1 MKNKIR
7 LSLAIIAV
15 SASFIFAQKQ
25 FSRRNTNPFPTSTKT
40 VTTTSTA
47 LNGLYVDNFNL
58 IGGVTVK
65 EDSLLTYCRT
75 NGVNWLYLYD
85 LNSFM
90 ADDPGKTK
98 LAAFLTKFHAAGIKS
113 AGVYVSQSSLTK
125 RISYNDSRTK
135 SAEKLDGLNLELE
148 YWNNPGTFAEWENLI
163 LNARAYTSAK
173 GLKSD
178 FYIGFLKNAGVDAP
192 TQAKFM
198 VTATDRAS
206 LHCYIDSTRM
216 ASTDGAFTY
225 LQARLN
231 ELGLQALDKG
241 KVYTVEII
249 FAKSYKIDA
258 NTTIVNGWFNTHTV
272 SEALQKVKTSAAK
285 LSWTGKNGIKIE
297 GAIRYNYTQ
306 FK

>member
-15 SASFIFAQKQ
+15 SATFIFAQVQ
-25 FSRRNTNPFPTSTKT
+25 LSRRNTNPFKTNTTTVSTSTI
-40 VTTTSTA
+40 
-47 LNGLYVDNFNL
+47 LNGLYVDNFDL
-58 IGGVTVK
+58 IGGFTVK
-65 EDSLLTYCRT
+65 EDSLLTFCRT
-75 NGVNWLYLYD
+75 NGINWLYLYD

-90 ADDPGKTK
+90 ADDAGKTK
-98 LAAFLTKFHAAGIKS
+98 LAAFLTKFHAKGIKS
-113 AGVYVSQSSLTK
+113 AGVYGSQSSLTK
-125 RISYNDSRTK
+125 RITYNDSRTK

-148 YWNNPGTFAEWENLI
+148 YWNNPGTFPEWQSLI
-163 LNARAYTSAK
+163 NSARAYTSAK

-178 FYIGFLKNAGVDAP
+178 FYIGFLKNAGVSTA

-225 LQARLN
+225 LQARLT
-231 ELGLQALDKG
+231 ELGLQAIDKG
-241 KVYTVEII
+241 KVYTVEVI
-249 FAKSYKIDA
+249 FAKSYKIDSE
-258 NTTIVNGWFNTHTV
+258 TTITNGWFNTHTV
-272 SEALQKVKTSAAK
+272 SEALAKVKSSAAR
-285 LSWTGKNGIKIE
+285 LSWSGKTGINIE
-297 GAIRYNYTQ
+297 GKIRYNYTQ

>member
-1 MKNKIR
+1 MKKQIR
-7 LSLAIIAV
+7 LSLAIIVV
-15 SASFIFAQKQ
+15 SAVFISAQMQ
-25 FSRRNTNPFPTSTKT
+25 ISRKNTNPFRTRTT
-40 VTTTSTA
+40 TTTTSSSA
-47 LNGLYVDNFNL
+47 LNGLYVDSFDS
-58 IGGVTVK
+58 ICGVSAK
-65 EDSLLTYCRT
+65 QDSLLAFCRR

-85 LNSFM
+85 LNTVTVND
-90 ADDPGKTK
+90 AGKTK

-125 RISYNDSRTK
+125 RIAYNDARTK
-135 SAEKLDGLNLELE
+135 SVEKLDGLNLELE
-148 YWNNPGTFAEWENLI
+148 YWNNSGTFSEWQGLI
-163 LNARAYTSAK
+163 NNARAYTSAK

-178 FYIGFLKNAGVDAP
+178 FYIGFLKNAGVSAA

-225 LQARLN
+225 LQGRLN
-231 ELGLQALDKG
+231 ELGLQAIDKG

-258 NTTIVNGWFNTHTV
+258 NTTITNGWFNTHTV
-272 SEALQKVKTSAAK
+272 SEALAKVKSSAAR
-285 LSWTGKNGIKIE
+285 LSWTGKNGINIE
-297 GAIRYNYTQ
+297 GKIRYNYTQ